1 MTRTADSFY
10 FALAAA
16 VIAAAFAMVLCA
28 PITSYADTAT
38 QAEAT
43 ATEATTKATDAKT
56 KKEETKVHSKLAEK
70 YAAKLKVKDS
80 NSDTDG
86 NGFKIFEEV
95 KFNEPD
101 KKMF

>member
-16 VIAAAFAMVLCA
+16 FIAAAFAMILCA

-38 QAEAT
+38 QTEAT
-43 ATEATTKATDAKT
+43 ATETATKATDAKT

-70 YAAKLKVKDS
+70 YASKLKLKDS
-80 NSDTDG
+80 TSDTDG
-86 NGFKIFEEV
+86 TGFKIFDEV
-95 KFNEPD
+95 KFKEPD
-101 KKMF
+101 KKML